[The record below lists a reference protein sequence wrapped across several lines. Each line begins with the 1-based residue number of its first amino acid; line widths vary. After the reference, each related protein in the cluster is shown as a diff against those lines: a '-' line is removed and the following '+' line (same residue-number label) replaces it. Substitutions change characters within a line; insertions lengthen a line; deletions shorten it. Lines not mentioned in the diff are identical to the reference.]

1 MRPRAQLHRPPTLRV
16 GKTRRRLLYLL
27 VLLLA
32 VTGAWWLVLNGKTGA
47 DGLPDPALHW
57 LMKFHGG
64 AAMLALFLA
73 GTFLHSH
80 VLNAWQQGRN
90 RIAGSLVAGSL
101 VLIGISGYGLYYFDG
116 DVLRALAE
124 WLHWIAGFGLPAL
137 LWWHIV
143 RGRRHRHERKK
154 SIAFPLRAEQEDNP

>member
-1 MRPRAQLHRPPTLRV
+1 MRARSLPHRPPSLRV
-16 GKTRRRLLYLL
+16 GKLRRRLLYVL
-27 VLLLA
+27 VLLLVA
-32 VTGAWWLVLNGKTGA
+32 TGAWWLALNGKTNA

-57 LMKFHGG
+57 LMKVHGG
-64 AAMLALFLA
+64 AAMLTLFIS
-73 GTFLHSH
+73 GTFLHNH

-90 RIAGSLVAGSL
+90 RKLGALVAGSL

-116 DVLRALAE
+116 DALRGMAE

-143 RGRRHRHERKK
+143 RGRKHRAERKK
-154 SIAFPLRAEQEDNP
+154 TLVFPHRAEQEDK